1 MAFVNEHI
9 PEADLQR
16 IDFSKII
23 HPLHSSPIIIPS
35 DWTIDRERD
44 IALISLGGGFGK
56 NARSPHFFILYWQ
69 GRIIH
74 THLSSTF
81 IGDININD
89 TSNDNDLEITW
100 RLLFLGR
107 LAGVPEEEVI
117 KTLQEALSCYGHMG
131 YKIKAV
137 HFDFDGKHSVGG

>member
-35 DWTIDRERD
+35 EWTIDRERD

-56 NARSPHFFILYWQ
+56 NAMYPHFFILHWQ
-69 GRIIH
+69 GRVIYA
-74 THLSSTF
+74 HLSSTY

-89 TSNDNDLEITW
+89 TSNDNDMEITW
-100 RLLFLGR
+100 HLLFLGR
-107 LAGVPEEEVI
+107 LDGIPEEEVI
-117 KTLQEALSCYGHMG
+117 KTLQEALSCYGYMR

-137 HFDFDGKHSVGG
+137 HFDFDGKHLVGG

>member
-23 HPLHSSPIIIPS
+23 HPLHSSPIIIPYE
-35 DWTIDRERD
+35 WTIDRERD
-44 IALISLGGGFGK
+44 IALISLGGGFGEY
-56 NARSPHFFILYWQ
+56 ARSPHFFILYWQ
-69 GRIIH
+69 GQIIH
-74 THLSSTF
+74 THLSSK
-81 IGDININD
+81 IIDDSSGRYVK
-89 TSNDNDLEITW
+89 EITW

-107 LAGVPEEEVI
+107 LEGVPEEEVI
-117 KTLQEALSCYGHMG
+117 KTLEEALSCYGYRG
-131 YKIKAV
+131 RTIEAV